1 MNDYYTELIRMKPI
15 NCDGL
20 IIYPVSFG
28 EICDNVGL
36 ENFDKLLMP
45 FLITKECLGVDDE
58 EKLDTIDLF
67 ENVIMNDR
75 AMLHSVAI
83 IFKIFCKAKDIL
95 RTQTEIILKFEGKDD
110 FIVNK
115 DNFEKISQV
124 IGKINGKDK
133 IKVEKP
139 PKNMSDRQRDV
150 WEKLQAGRK
159 KENEKN
165 AVHIYDILNICEFGG
180 NYHIPIEEIEKW
192 TLWKITNCYKA
203 RVNMKTYDDSLKICL
218 VSGDGKSISD
228 KNHWHSRLMVRD

>member
-83 IFKIFCKAKDIL
+83 IFEIFCKAKDIL

-165 AVHIYDILNICEFGG
+165 
-180 NYHIPIEEIEKW
+180 
-192 TLWKITNCYKA
+192 
-203 RVNMKTYDDSLKICL
+203 R
-218 VSGDGKSISD
+218 ISRR
-228 KNHWHSRLMVRD
+228 N